1 MRISIRRVLSNDTT
15 RAEHDRLTADCT
27 ARTKATE
34 EPWRACAPLSS
45 RQAPVHHEPSRQD
58 TQPSRLNACHHVAH
72 STFVC
77 NPRSLAVTARRP
89 AAPTPTHSP
98 PQSRRLAP
106 RSKSCVAVDPS
117 QRNVPAAARSVALP
131 RPCVTAHVHTCPP
144 GFSSAPASPQC
155 APVGS
160 GRLGVPGGDRLGHW
174 APPRPCVLRA
184 ATSNVADPTASVNT
198 QALPMCR
205 ANVPVLARG
214 IGKRGRGRPVSRCTP
229 PGDGTVLQHAQS
241 KATASWLKAWAPS
254 NRNAAF
260 GCFFRAR
267 RVLAGK

>member
-1 MRISIRRVLSNDTT
+1 MCMPMCMPMCSMQRTAYVEHFRTT
-15 RAEHDRLTADCT
+15 ARALHDRLTADCT

-34 EPWRACAPLSS
+34 EPSRVCAPLSS

-58 TQPSRLNACHHVAH
+58 SQPSRLRACHHVVAH
-72 STFVC
+72 STFVF

-89 AAPTPTHSP
+89 AAPTPTRSL

-144 GFSSAPASPQC
+144 GFSSAPAPPQR
-155 APVGS
+155 APGGS
-160 GRLGVPGGDRLGHW
+160 GRLGVPGGERLGHW

-184 ATSNVADPTASVNT
+184 AASNVADLTASVST
-198 QALPMCR
+198 QVPPMRR
-205 ANVPVLARG
+205 ANAPVLARG
-214 IGKRGRGRPVSRCTP
+214 IGRRGRGRPVSRCTP
-229 PGDGTVLQHAQS
+229 PVGATLQHQS
-241 KATASWLKAWAPS
+241 KATASSLKAWAPS
-254 NRNAAF
+254 SE
-260 GCFFRAR
+260 
-267 RVLAGK
+267 

>member
-1 MRISIRRVLSNDTT
+1 M
-15 RAEHDRLTADCT
+15 
-27 ARTKATE
+27 
-34 EPWRACAPLSS
+34 
-45 RQAPVHHEPSRQD
+45 HHEPSRQD

-89 AAPTPTHSP
+89 AAPTPTRSP

-144 GFSSAPASPQC
+144 GFSSAPARPQC

-184 ATSNVADPTASVNT
+184 ATSNVADPTASVST

-241 KATASWLKAWAPS
+241 KATASLLKVWAPS

-260 GCFFRAR
+260 GSFFRAGC
-267 RVLAGK
+267 VLAGGWQLALPPQRRSKFSAA

>member
-1 MRISIRRVLSNDTT
+1 MRISIRRVLANETT

-89 AAPTPTHSP
+89 AAPTPTCSP

-144 GFSSAPASPQC
+144 GFSSAPARPQC

-160 GRLGVPGGDRLGHW
+160 GRLGVPGGETGPLGAAMALRTSSRRLQ
-174 APPRPCVLRA
+174 RRR
-184 ATSNVADPTASVNT
+184 PTASVST
-198 QALPMCR
+198 QAPPMCR

-229 PGDGTVLQHAQS
+229 PGDGAVLQQSMS

-254 NRNAAF
+254 SE
-260 GCFFRAR
+260 
-267 RVLAGK
+267 